1 MIKVL
6 NEENHVLRLLEEGFI
21 LDNKIGYELSLLAK
35 YYIHRQGLNRPQT
48 RDKLIEFCNTHLEN
62 FDSINWRNTINR
74 SVENGK
80 KLSFINVNEIILTKS
95 ELDVV
100 TSIKS
105 TRCQKILFVLLVIA
119 KLNNKLNKLVYKQK
133 NKDYEDMYYVNDS
146 ISSIVKLSKTSLK
159 SDERYKILK
168 ELQDLGYIEVTTKGK
183 FKVNIINDNSEIKLH
198 INRLDD
204 FIYDY
209 YQYIGQKVKVCEGE
223 GCNKRILVKGKTTTK
238 FCKECAKKYEIEKHK
253 ERNRKHYK
261 NKQK

>member
-6 NEENHVLRLLEEGFI
+6 NEENHALRLLEEGFI
-21 LDNKIGYELSLLAK
+21 LDNKVGYELSLLAK

-48 RDKLIEFCNTHLEN
+48 KNKLIEFCNTHLEN
-62 FDSINWRNTINR
+62 FDAINWRNTINR

-80 KLSFINVNEIILTKS
+80 KLNFINVNEVTITES
-95 ELDVV
+95 ELNVI

-105 TRCQKILFVLLVIA
+105 SRCQKILFVLLVIA
-119 KLNNKLNKLVYKQK
+119 KTNNKLNKIVAKQK
-133 NKDYEDMYYVNDS
+133 NKDYEDIYYVNDS

-183 FKVNIINDNSEIKLH
+183 FKINIVNDSSEIKLH

-209 YQYIGQKVKVCEGE
+209 LIYIGQKVKVCEGE
-223 GCNKRILVKGKTTTK
+223 GCNKRILVKNNKNK
-238 FCKECAKKYEIEKHK
+238 YCKECAKEQKRLNNKENMRKYRDVVK
-253 ERNRKHYK
+253 
-261 NKQK
+261 

>member
-6 NEENHVLRLLEEGFI
+6 NEENHALRLLEEGFI
-21 LDNKIGYELSLLAK
+21 LDNKVGYELSLLAK

-48 RDKLIEFCNTHLEN
+48 KDKLIEFCNTHLEN
-62 FDSINWRNTINR
+62 FDAINWRNTINR

-80 KLSFINVNEIILTKS
+80 KLNFINVNEVAITES
-95 ELDVV
+95 ELNVI

-105 TRCQKILFVLLVIA
+105 SRCQKILFVLLVIA
-119 KLNNKLNKLVYKQK
+119 KTNNKLNKLVAKQK

-168 ELQDLGYIEVTTKGK
+168 ELQDLGYIDVTTKGK
-183 FKVNIINDNSEIKLH
+183 FKINIVNNNSEIKLH

-209 YQYIGQKVKVCEGE
+209 LEYIGQKVKVCEGE
-223 GCNKRILVKGKTTTK
+223 GCNKRILVKGASPKK
-238 FCKECAKKYEIEKHK
+238 YCKECQKKKEK
-253 ERNRKHYK
+253 ENWRKS
-261 NKQK
+261 KQKARKTLDF